1 MVILDQ
7 EQLILQQNF
16 IFVVDK
22 NHCCYIVKCRGGE
35 LYCGYS
41 NDVEKRVDTHNNG
54 SGGAKYTKTRLPVK
68 LVYTECF
75 DSKSDAMK
83 REYQIK
89 QLTRQQKLKLIHE
102 KQKSIHTD

>member
-1 MVILDQ
+1 L
-7 EQLILQQNF
+7 

-22 NHCCYIVKCRGGE
+22 NHCCYIVICGDNT

-41 NDVEKRVDTHNNG
+41 NDVEKRVSNHNKG
-54 SGGAKYTKTRLPVK
+54 VGAKYTKTRLPVK

-75 DSKSDAMK
+75 DTKSDAMK

-89 QLTRQQKLKLIHE
+89 QLTRQQKLNLIKKYE
-102 KQKSIHTD
+102 DRSI

>member
-1 MVILDQ
+1 MVD
-7 EQLILQQNF
+7 N
-16 IFVVDK
+16 
-22 NHCCYIVKCRGGE
+22 NHCCYIVICRDNT

-41 NDVEKRVDTHNNG
+41 NDVEKRVRNHNKGCGAKYTKTRLPRNHNKG
-54 SGGAKYTKTRLPVK
+54 CGAKYTKTRLPVK

-102 KQKSIHTD
+102 KQKSIHTN

>member
-1 MVILDQ
+1 LDL
-7 EQLILQQNF
+7 EPLILQQAF
-16 IFVVDK
+16 ILMADSK
-22 NHCCYIVKCRGGE
+22 HCCYIVICRDNT

-41 NDVEKRVDTHNNG
+41 NDVEKRVRNHNKG
-54 SGGAKYTKTRLPVK
+54 CGAKYTKTRLPVK

-75 DSKSDAMK
+75 DNKSDAMK

-102 KQKSIHTD
+102 KQKSIHTN